1 MTVEFLTPLPSPSAA
16 PPQQPSGTVT
26 LFRDDNWNSD
36 RLVLTTTQYRDGVR
50 QIISG
55 TNMQDAATWV
65 AFNLPVGTVMTLM
78 DDVTAIQPGHPV
90 WDLSA
95 CGRCIDLVGTGKTV
109 AVNLADC
116 NMNDCVSA
124 FFWRKVDLDLGAIE
138 LFDDGD
144 FKGNRTTIFLS
155 EWPVGKV
162 NSIDGWWLAGR
173 VSSARWKSL
182 QDSQSMSLFSS
193 SDGSGNRY
201 ENITAWGADKEIAS
215 LSAAS
220 FNDSMRSFT
229 WQGLEPKREEID
241 PFTLQ
246 LGLNME
252 NAESISDS
260 HTVNNLDNSLP
271 QTVTLAVKRSDSQTL
286 TITETNTHVVGATLT
301 YTHNWGIVG
310 LVSDSLQ
317 VSLNYSYTHTE
328 TTTNSATKSIE
339 LDVSQQYTV
348 PGNSNYQVSL
358 VVEIGK
364 LPPTA
369 YTTTA
374 RRWYDQPVT
383 GGVADPANNGWY
395 MRVEKLSGTIA
406 GGLAGK
412 SRVEAKRLA

>member
-1 MTVEFLTPLPSPSAA
+1 
-16 PPQQPSGTVT
+16 
-26 LFRDDNWNSD
+26 
-36 RLVLTTTQYRDGVR
+36 
-50 QIISG
+50 
-55 TNMQDAATWV
+55 
-65 AFNLPVGTVMTLM
+65 
-78 DDVTAIQPGHPV
+78 
-90 WDLSA
+90 
-95 CGRCIDLVGTGKTV
+95 
-109 AVNLADC
+109 
-116 NMNDCVSA
+116 
-124 FFWRKVDLDLGAIE
+124 
-138 LFDDGD
+138 
-144 FKGNRTTIFLS
+144 
-155 EWPVGKV
+155 
-162 NSIDGWWLAGR
+162 
-173 VSSARWKSL
+173 
-182 QDSQSMSLFSS
+182 MSLFSS

-406 GGLAGK
+406 GGLAGR